1 VKGKRGEVTLTEESL
16 FFPFVSH
23 GGVELAHVEGH
34 SGVPAKSR
42 KGYMT
47 MVEFATSLLPV
58 GFVSLAPEEGF
69 TVLFASFFE
78 WGFG

>member
-1 VKGKRGEVTLTEESL
+1 
-16 FFPFVSH
+16 
-23 GGVELAHVEGH
+23 
-34 SGVPAKSR
+34 VPAKSR
-42 KGYMT
+42 KGYMM